1 MLNEAAKM
9 VDLAL
14 ATCQIMLLIFGLLA
28 FAIDGFAHAAEAIG
42 WKNPTMLRIVIR
54 RTNYLAGMVALLLS
68 VLLWAGQPLIL
79 SLMTSQPALGCQPSA
94 GVFSGLSDGWHI
106 CWRDMRHPDA

>member
-42 WKNPTMLRIVIR
+42 
-54 RTNYLAGMVALLLS
+54 
-68 VLLWAGQPLIL
+68 
-79 SLMTSQPALGCQPSA
+79 
-94 GVFSGLSDGWHI
+94 
-106 CWRDMRHPDA
+106 